1 MLRPWAIRQRDN
13 EQTERRKNRLELYKF
28 EAKRNEATIHRFLK
42 EEPMKK
48 GKLAAV
54 NAFVGF
60 FSQIVI
66 LTLGLIVP
74 KVIISNYG
82 SDTNGLTNTITQ
94 IFSYIAL
101 LEAGI
106 TQSVQNALYPRFQR
120 DDKQGVS
127 VLMSAGRRYNRRVS
141 IYYGVAVM
149 AAAVLLPFTLKTE
162 VDFWT
167 IFFYVF
173 FEGLTSVVGF
183 YFTGLWVVFLNTAG
197 KTYLTNAV
205 SLVCKVLQY
214 GTKLV
219 LALFG
224 VNILFVQIG
233 YFLVSLLSLLIYG
246 LYMRNKYS
254 WIDYKAADKF
264 FKLPDR
270 NAYIVTEVA
279 SAIFSSTDMI
289 VLSIMVSTSLS
300 SVYSVYNM
308 IFLALN
314 SLING
319 VYTAIKYTLGH
330 AYSQDMGRYK
340 KLHDAFNS
348 LFVGIMTVCMC
359 VCMWVTLPFIR
370 LYTSGVEDINYIYE
384 WLPFWFCLVQML
396 SMSRYVAGNL
406 SGIAGYAKPV
416 SIASLAEAITNVVGT
431 VLLVYFFSIYGAIIA
446 TVIALPIKVIYVN
459 YIAEKKIM
467 KRKPTKT
474 LLILAINYAIFG
486 ATVAGCQF
494 YKPSINSYLEF
505 IVWGVILF
513 VSYALVTF
521 GLNALVNRDLLFP
534 IRMAIEKKR
543 GRKNEQC

>member
-106 TQSVQNALYPRFQR
+106 TQSVQNALYPCFQR

-149 AAAVLLPFTLKTE
+149 AAAVLLPFILKTE

-197 KTYLTNAV
+197 
-205 SLVCKVLQY
+205 
-214 GTKLV
+214 
-219 LALFG
+219 
-224 VNILFVQIG
+224 
-233 YFLVSLLSLLIYG
+233 
-246 LYMRNKYS
+246 
-254 WIDYKAADKF
+254 
-264 FKLPDR
+264 
-270 NAYIVTEVA
+270 
-279 SAIFSSTDMI
+279 
-289 VLSIMVSTSLS
+289 
-300 SVYSVYNM
+300 
-308 IFLALN
+308 
-314 SLING
+314 
-319 VYTAIKYTLGH
+319 
-330 AYSQDMGRYK
+330 
-340 KLHDAFNS
+340 
-348 LFVGIMTVCMC
+348 
-359 VCMWVTLPFIR
+359 
-370 LYTSGVEDINYIYE
+370 
-384 WLPFWFCLVQML
+384 
-396 SMSRYVAGNL
+396 
-406 SGIAGYAKPV
+406 
-416 SIASLAEAITNVVGT
+416 
-431 VLLVYFFSIYGAIIA
+431 
-446 TVIALPIKVIYVN
+446 
-459 YIAEKKIM
+459 
-467 KRKPTKT
+467 
-474 LLILAINYAIFG
+474 
-486 ATVAGCQF
+486 
-494 YKPSINSYLEF
+494 
-505 IVWGVILF
+505 
-513 VSYALVTF
+513 
-521 GLNALVNRDLLFP
+521 
-534 IRMAIEKKR
+534 
-543 GRKNEQC
+543 